1 MTAATTPPADD
12 ALDRIDRRILRELQA
27 DGRISNAD
35 LAKRINLSA
44 AACHRRVA
52 RLVEDGY
59 ISRFTALIDPAR
71 VDLGVL
77 VHVGVVLDRSTPESF
92 GNFETSVLEIAAI
105 LECHLVAGDFDYF
118 LKIRARDLDDFNR
131 FHGETL
137 LGLPGVRQTRTFFVM
152 KDVRSNGD
160 LVI

>member
-12 ALDRIDRRILRELQA
+12 TLDRIDRRILRELQA

-35 LAKRINLSA
+35 LAKRISLSA

-59 ISRFTALIDPAR
+59 ITRFTALIDPAR

-77 VHVGVVLDRSTPESF
+77 VHV
-92 GNFETSVLEIAAI
+92 
-105 LECHLVAGDFDYF
+105 
-118 LKIRARDLDDFNR
+118 
-131 FHGETL
+131 
-137 LGLPGVRQTRTFFVM
+137 
-152 KDVRSNGD
+152 
-160 LVI
+160 